1 MLLMLLKDR
10 LMLSI
15 LLRLLSCSELTSF
28 YLLLLMHPF
37 LLLGRE
43 LLLNFPCCISC

>member
-1 MLLMLLKDR
+1 MLLVLQKDH

-15 LLRLLSCSELTSF
+15 LLRLLSRSELTF
-28 YLLLLMHPF
+28 FDLLLLMHPI

-43 LLLNFPCCISC
+43 LLLNFPCCTSC